1 MVPVFEDGDVESRMK
16 VKIQEVY
23 ESFKLIYEALEG
35 VSDGPFYIQPKPM
48 PALRNAFGYVESPR
62 GECFHW
68 IATDR
73 KAKISRWKIMSP
85 SFANWPLIE
94 YAVLENIVPDFPLI
108 NKSFNLS
115 YSGND
120 R

>member
-1 MVPVFEDGDVESRMK
+1 MPQGPVKGE
-16 VKIQEVY
+16 VKDILPSQ
-23 ESFKLIYEALEG
+23 
-35 VSDGPFYIQPKPM
+35 
-48 PALRNAFGYVESPR
+48 NAFGYVESPR

-68 IATDR
+68 ISTDLEG
-73 KAKISRWKIMSP
+73 KISRWKIHSP
-85 SFANWPLIE
+85 SFVNWPSIQ